1 MIATVVLSKTFNNG
15 FGFERGLW
23 WREMGA
29 GAYAPQRRSVFERLS
44 SVKNAYWVL
53 LYAAKRLFL

>member
-23 WREMGA
+23 WREMEA
-29 GAYAPQRRSVFERLS
+29 GAYAPKRRVFGTG
-44 SVKNAYWVL
+44 V
-53 LYAAKRLFL
+53 